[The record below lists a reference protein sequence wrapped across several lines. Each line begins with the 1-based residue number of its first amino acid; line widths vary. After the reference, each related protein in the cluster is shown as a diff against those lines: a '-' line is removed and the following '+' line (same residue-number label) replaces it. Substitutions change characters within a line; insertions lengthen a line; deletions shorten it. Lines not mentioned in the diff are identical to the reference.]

1 MTNLFSHVRPKIM
14 ITRAALKAEIDRLK
28 DADLDIVYSIIQSI
42 LRQYDQAEKQT
53 FLSRLQNIRIEGP
66 PDFSRKIEEYLKQ
79 VESNASTV
87 KELATGMESFREL

>member
-1 MTNLFSHVRPKIM
+1 M

-42 LRQYDQAEKQT
+42 LRQYDQTEKQT
-53 FLSRLQNIRIEGP
+53 FLSRLQNVRIEGP

-87 KELATGMESFREL
+87 KELSTGMESFREL

>member
-1 MTNLFSHVRPKIM
+1 M

>member
-1 MTNLFSHVRPKIM
+1 M
-14 ITRAALKAEIDRLK
+14 ITRTALKAEIDRLK

-42 LRQYDQAEKQT
+42 LRQYDQTEKQM

>member
-1 MTNLFSHVRPKIM
+1 
-14 ITRAALKAEIDRLK
+14 LKAEIDRLK

-42 LRQYDQAEKQT
+42 LRQYDQTEKQT
-53 FLSRLQNIRIEGP
+53 FLSRLQNVRIEGP

-87 KELATGMESFREL
+87 KELSTGMESFREL

>member
-1 MTNLFSHVRPKIM
+1 MM
-14 ITRAALKAEIDRLK
+14 TRAALKAEIDRLK